1 MAGDTVRMQVA
12 AWLDRRMNGPETLC
26 RPRAAMVFA
35 PHPDDETLGCGGTVV
50 KLRRAGVDVHIVFM
64 TDGRHSH
71 DAHMAPPQL
80 AAMRAQ
86 EAQAAA
92 AELGVSTEQVTCLA
106 WEDGQLTAHQA
117 DAQAQVVAL
126 LAAHRP
132 AAVFVPFRHD
142 GPADH
147 AATWRVVRGALQTH
161 GHTVDV
167 YEYPVWFWLHWPRA
181 PIPRRGDGFLRH
193 VVITTLQS
201 GCGWRMA
208 GIFRR
213 RIYVGDVLDRK
224 WAALLR
230 HRTQLHRMQNDPSW
244 STLTD
249 VAGGEWLAHFFR
261 EYEPFHWYR
270 FSPPHGG

>member
-1 MAGDTVRMQVA
+1 MAPDTLRLQVA

-26 RPRAAMVFA
+26 RPRAVMVFA

-71 DAHMAPPQL
+71 GARIAPREL
-80 AAMRAQ
+80 AALRAQ
-86 EAQAAA
+86 EAQAAV
-92 AELGVSTEQVTCLA
+92 AELGVDAERVVCLA
-106 WEDGQLTAHQA
+106 WEDGRLTDHQA

-193 VVITTLQS
+193 MQ
-201 GCGWRMA
+201 GWGA
-208 GIFRR
+208 E
-213 RIYVGDVLDRK
+213 VLLTGETDPQ
-224 WAALLR
+224 AALHKVLAGEALPDTRFDVTTALCKVRDLFSR
-230 HRTQLHRMQNDPSW
+230 H
-244 STLTD
+244 
-249 VAGGEWLAHFFR
+249 
-261 EYEPFHWYR
+261 
-270 FSPPHGG
+270 